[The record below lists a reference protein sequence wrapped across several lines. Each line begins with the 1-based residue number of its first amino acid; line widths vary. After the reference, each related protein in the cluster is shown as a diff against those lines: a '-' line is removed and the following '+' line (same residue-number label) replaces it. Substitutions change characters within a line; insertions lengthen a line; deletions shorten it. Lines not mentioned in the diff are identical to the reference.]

1 MGIAFA
7 FALRDQATLH
17 PSDVLSATMWDMS
30 SMEINGK
37 IQAVDPEDTIRKVV
51 DKPIDWKTA
60 DVSLL
65 KLSLWYLVFQFGIDW
80 IIYFTF
86 SSNLEISRVVHSLL
100 VEMDHVTPALA
111 LLKGFYHVP
120 IKGREF
126 SQVFAI
132 YFSLLALLCFY
143 LVALC
148 GIFLSK
154 KFRKLP
160 WLQMVTSKYAVLLV
174 VLAFGLWEVCFF
186 LVGPA
191 SLKNYLGVF
200 GTDFIVSICITVPAG
215 QFLILAVLAFY
226 YSIGESLTKERAAS
240 TE

>member
-1 MGIAFA
+1 
-7 FALRDQATLH
+7 
-17 PSDVLSATMWDMS
+17 
-30 SMEINGK
+30 MEINGK
-37 IQAVDPEDTIRKVV
+37 IQTVEPENTIRKVG

-65 KLSLWYLVFQFGIDW
+65 KLSLWYVVFQFGIDW

-100 VEMDHVTPALA
+100 IEMDSVTPALA

-120 IKGREF
+120 VRGREF

-132 YFSLLALLCFY
+132 YFSLLALLSFY
-143 LVALC
+143 SVALC
-148 GIFLSK
+148 GIVLSK

-160 WLQMVTSKYAVLLV
+160 WLQMVTSKCAVLLV
-174 VLAFGLWEVCFF
+174 VLAFGLLEVRFF

-191 SLKNYLGVF
+191 SLKNYLGIF
-200 GTDFIVSICITVPAG
+200 GTDFIGSICIVLPAG
-215 QFLILAVLAFY
+215 QFLILVVLAFY
-226 YSIGESLTKERAAS
+226 YSIGEGLTKERAAS
-240 TE
+240 MG